1 MKEYDVAE
9 VAFNNGYEKGRIAG
23 INEFAS
29 RLKKYYSNLKG
40 ETVGVSV
47 AYFVDVVSKELERS
61 NDT

>member
-1 MKEYDVAE
+1 MKEYDATE
-9 VAFNNGYEKGRIAG
+9 AAFNNGYEKGRIAG
-23 INEFAS
+23 INELAS
-29 RLKKYYSNLKG
+29 RLKKYYSNLNG